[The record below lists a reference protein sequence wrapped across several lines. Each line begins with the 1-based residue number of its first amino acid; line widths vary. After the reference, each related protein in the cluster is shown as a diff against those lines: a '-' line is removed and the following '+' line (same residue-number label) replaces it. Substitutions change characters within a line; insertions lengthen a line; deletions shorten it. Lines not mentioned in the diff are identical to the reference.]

1 MTWSALPTTSST
13 NFDFD
18 SLHVLQPE
26 INVVLKDAEVHLRE
40 FYDDPDQASLLLD
53 SANNLAQLAK
63 VFYLIGFDGAGIL
76 AQHLSNAYATLSQGV
91 SDEEDNEPLM
101 TDISEAIMVMDR
113 YVEFVLLHE
122 LLEPTLLLP
131 VINKLR
137 GYLGQDALS
146 PETLREHCSSIT
158 IYNPAA
164 NYASPATLDI
174 NIAMVQQ
181 YRRGLGVILT
191 QKTNTSL
198 SDSDRQ
204 KIEGLSNVCAT
215 LADRTDVLF
224 WQAAAVMTRGIADE
238 LPLNHAKKRILI
250 YIEQQFYDYLP
261 VEDKRF
267 AQLVQFAYN
276 KDSDF
281 AAQAHQ
287 KYTLNQIDEST
298 LGVMKSI
305 LFGPN
310 REIANTLNEL
320 IQKDLETIKQQVDNF
335 VRADGRVLEG
345 ENNISNQDIAKEI
358 VALSKTLYLLK
369 LTDASS
375 ALQQAGQDVWA
386 WEKPTLEELDALL
399 DKLMIAENAAISL
412 AKSHTPGAG
421 RIRLHNQNISLRQL
435 ESAYEILVK
444 EARNNLLSISDTLSN
459 YLAGNKNT
467 DELQE
472 TPYMIRQ
479 VSGATAFLHMN
490 VLTRQLVKL
499 ANKLEQDLL
508 NKINTL
514 TQEQL
519 VPVMHAWADILVAVD
534 MELENIA
541 ENRPASKRAILTSEH
556 SLNTLLV
563 A

>member
-26 INVVLKDAEVHLRE
+26 INVVLKDAETHLRE
-40 FYDDPDQASLLLD
+40 FYDDPDQAPLLLD
-53 SANNLAQLAK
+53 SADNLAQLSN
-63 VFYLIGFDGAGIL
+63 VFNLIGFDGAGIL
-76 AQHLSNAYATLSQGV
+76 ARHLSHAYATLNQGI

-101 TDISEAIMVMDR
+101 TDISEAIMVLNR

-137 GYLGQDALS
+137 TYLGQDALS
-146 PETLREHCSSIT
+146 PQTLREHCSSIT

-181 YRRGLGVILT
+181 YRKGLGVILSHKADT
-191 QKTNTSL
+191 PL

-204 KIEGLSNVCAT
+204 KVEGLSNVCAT
-215 LADRTDVLF
+215 LAGRTDALF
-224 WQAAAVMTRGIADE
+224 WQAAAAMTHDIANE
-238 LPLNHAKKRILI
+238 LPLNDAKKRILI

-261 VEDKRF
+261 IVDKRF

-276 KDSDF
+276 KDDNF
-281 AAQAHQ
+281 ATQTYQ
-287 KYTLNQIDEST
+287 KHSLNQIDEET
-298 LGVMKSI
+298 LNIMKRA
-305 LFGPN
+305 LLGPN
-310 REIANTLNEL
+310 HEIASTLNEL
-320 IQKDLETIKQQVDNF
+320 IQKDIESIKQRVDSF

-345 ENNISNQDIAKEI
+345 EENISNQDIAKDLI
-358 VALSKTLYLLK
+358 SLSKTLYLLK
-369 LTDASS
+369 LTEASQ
-375 ALQQAGQDVWA
+375 ALQQAGQDVVA
-386 WEKPTLEELDALL
+386 WQKPTLEELDALL
-399 DKLMIAENAAISL
+399 DKLMIAENAAIALS
-412 AKSHTPGAG
+412 KSHTPGAS
-421 RIRLHNQNISLRQL
+421 RIRLHNKNISLRQL
-435 ESAYEILVK
+435 DVAYETLIK
-444 EARNNLLSISDTLSN
+444 EARHNLLTISSALSN
-459 YLAGNKNT
+459 YLATKQDFEN
-467 DELQE
+467 LQQ
-472 TPYMIRQ
+472 TPDMIRQ

-490 VLTRQLVKL
+490 VLTRQLSKL
-499 ANKLEQDLL
+499 ANKLEHDLL

-514 TQEQL
+514 EQEQL
-519 VPVMHAWADILVAVD
+519 VPIMNAWADVLVAAD

-541 ENRPASKRAILTSEH
+541 ENRPTSKRAVLTSEH

-563 A
+563 I